1 MIKIDS
7 YSIKKETNGGAST
20 TSSGSGF
27 ATSSSS
33 DNAKYSE
40 TSKYSDEAAHAAE
53 ADEAVHAQSADYATK
68 AGSADSTDNAK
79 EAEHA
84 VETDH
89 ALTADLAEEAD
100 VATKAKNLT
109 EDSTDWAI
117 INQKDADT
125 LQSAKSYSEE
135 NFLHK
140 NKADTASGKIT
151 FKDGLNVGGKNLN
164 GIIDSSTTL
173 SEVDDKVLSAAKT
186 IADFLSSKNDDV
198 AEGFIRFMNGIGI
211 GSTKK
216 IADIITEGESV
227 DDVDTKVMSA
237 AKTLDTFLRKDQED
251 TDPYLIK
258 LLGGVISD
266 SLKSQNYIS
275 GMVGGLG
282 FALLNDPKNGNKSY
296 LEVDNLLVRRK
307 ATFAELEIRKMSY
320 VGGNF
325 LESPAGGKIAK
336 VVPIDF
342 NGDEKE
348 TRFFIVGGKFIRV
361 DGTSYTLLADK
372 LNQTADIKSFRC
384 YLLADDGTT
393 ATMNWWKIGDQA
405 LCKTFNI
412 QPGVYKNVSNRYY
425 WRLVV
430 GKGQK
435 TLSDGKLYNYI
446 DLSNEKSLNY
456 TDENGN
462 VHAGIGYDAN
472 IMTDGQGNEV
482 ASGYVWC
489 DPPSAEDT
497 IVQLGNQHDT
507 DRQHAIEHIVEGPK
521 APAIIE
527 YSGIN
532 SYSLDGKSKTELSPR
547 TGDVFY
553 AKKFYM
559 QTESGADIPVT
570 SYLGAYNKDT
580 SYSIN
585 QQITYNDVTYISL
598 VDGNKGNTPYKGS
611 AYWQVFASGDHSP
624 YLSANNTWM
633 VWNDTKGIF
642 EDTGIDAQGTSIAI
656 QGELDDSS
664 KLPTSAEKGDAYV
677 IGLDLWVYTESMS
690 SDAVNGFTNMGQFK
704 GKNGDKGEKG
714 DKGDKGD
721 AGTNGT
727 NGITYYTW
735 IKYADDENGNGLSD
749 NPTGKAY
756 IGLAYNKTTATESTT
771 KGDYTWSKIAGDKG
785 DKGEPGDKG
794 DNGKTFYTWIK
805 YADVKPTTSEQM
817 YDTPTSKTEY
827 IGIAVNKE
835 TQAEGNDP
843 SAYTWSNYKGAQ
855 GVKGDK
861 GDKGDKGVQGD
872 KGDKG
877 DTGDKGDKGDK
888 GDTGYS
894 VTGTQTQ
901 YGKSTSANTQPTSW
915 SDSQPSV
922 GTGEYLWSRSRN
934 VISDGSYGQWVYGFS
949 KVTPD
954 GVSPTTYT
962 LTASQNTID
971 VLNDK
976 VNTGTTWY
984 TFFDKFLMFGGK
996 WLAAGANSEDQ
1007 NITIALV
1014 VKEGNTIITP
1024 SNVVIKAQ
1032 QYYGGEAIGQEYS
1045 STTSPLTIP
1054 KVELSSVADRIEYW
1068 AEVNTLTMAAGSVSV
1083 THQYKEDTEPVIF
1096 SVDSPNIVITE
1107 NNDGVLMIDNSY
1119 TYIKVA
1125 KGKQDFSS
1133 VAEAYVDKVSNC
1145 TVTLT
1150 KDSTGYK
1157 VAFATLVGT
1166 TSEPK
1171 PEAPYA
1177 DILVSYNGIKK
1188 VLRVQF
1194 YINYLGT
1201 IYNES
1206 VADSWKQVATKEVYY
1221 TDSNGVVHKGT
1232 LASLIAQNSNSII
1245 TEVKSINDNLETNYS
1260 TITQTDEKIKNTV
1273 ESVDDKLK
1281 SYATTTWT
1289 TAQITSEVGKAID
1302 EENEYNKNTYS
1313 TITQTENQIK
1323 AAVQNSD
1330 GTNKFATA
1338 AQLSDT
1344 NASIQTTKD
1353 DLETAGI
1360 HIDGDTKTVG
1370 VVGDRFTWT
1379 SADGKTTY
1387 MKCNILGVIVDNVF
1401 AKNFFSYPFVIDH
1414 DGKIG
1419 PAFMVGSDGNV
1430 TTENLTAYGIK
1441 AVGGKIDDITAN
1453 RGTYN
1458 DITVNRVTSNDGVFD
1473 NAEVNNG
1480 TINNAECHDLTSYNG
1495 TFNNMTAEG
1504 GTFKNITTEN
1514 ATIKGNIW
1522 TPLFEINDENKNDIL
1537 DENYMIDIAKTGL
1550 NIQFDATSAFNSFA
1564 LPTDEKYVG
1573 CEVNLFAA
1581 RPTTLSFGIAHF
1593 RNDGDYISTAV
1604 DSLVAGEFAKL
1615 RCIKI
1620 DKNVY
1625 WVFQCRYKNV

>member
-7 YSIKKETNGGAST
+7 YSVKKETNGGTST

-68 AGSADSTDNAK
+68 AGSADSADNAK

-109 EDSTDWAI
+109 EDSTDWAT

-258 LLGGVISD
+258 LLGGIISD

-275 GMVGGLG
+275 GMVGGVG

-296 LEVDNLLVRRK
+296 LEVDNLLVRHK

-320 VGGNF
+320 VGGDF

-497 IVQLGNQHDT
+497 IVQLGNQYDT

-570 SYLGAYNKDT
+570 SYLGVYNKDV

-677 IGLDLWVYTESMS
+677 IGLDLWVYTESTS
-690 SDAVNGFTNMGQFK
+690 PDAVNGFTNMGQFK
-704 GKNGDKGEKG
+704 GKNGDKG
-714 DKGDKGD
+714 
-721 AGTNGT
+721 
-727 NGITYYTW
+727 
-735 IKYADDENGNGLSD
+735 
-749 NPTGKAY
+749 
-756 IGLAYNKTTATESTT
+756 
-771 KGDYTWSKIAGDKG
+771 
-785 DKGEPGDKG
+785 
-794 DNGKTFYTWIK
+794 
-805 YADVKPTTSEQM
+805 
-817 YDTPTSKTEY
+817 
-827 IGIAVNKE
+827 
-835 TQAEGNDP
+835 
-843 SAYTWSNYKGAQ
+843 
-855 GVKGDK
+855 
-861 GDKGDKGVQGD
+861 D

-877 DTGDKGDKGDK
+877 DTGDKGDKGDTGDKGDK

-901 YGKSTSANTQPTSW
+901 YGKSTSANTQPASW

-922 GTGEYLWSRSRN
+922 GTGDFLWSRTRN

-1024 SNVVIKAQ
+1024 SNVTIKAQ

-1054 KVELSSVADRIEYW
+1054 KVELSSVADCIKYW
-1068 AEVNTLTMAAGSVSV
+1068 VEVNTLTMAAGSVSV

-1107 NNDGVLMIDNSY
+1107 NNDGVLMIDDSY

-1125 KGKQDFSS
+1125 KGKQDLSA

-1157 VAFATLVGT
+1157 VSFATLVGT

-1177 DILVSYNGIKK
+1177 DILVSYNGINK

-1194 YINYLGT
+1194 YINYLGKV
-1201 IYNES
+1201 YRES

-1221 TDSNGVVHKGT
+1221 TDSNGVAHKGD

-1245 TEVKSINDNLETNYS
+1245 TEVKSINDNLEMNYS
-1260 TITQTDEKIKNTV
+1260 TIEQTDEKIRNTV

-1302 EENEYNKNTYS
+1302 EEDEYNKNTYS

-1344 NASIQTTKD
+1344 NASIKATKD
-1353 DLETAGI
+1353 GLEMAGI

-1387 MKCNILGVIVDNVF
+1387 MRCNIFGVVVDNVF

-1419 PAFMVGSDGNV
+1419 PAFMVGTDGSV

-1441 AVGGKIDDITAN
+1441 AVG
-1453 RGTYN
+1453 
-1458 DITVNRVTSNDGVFD
+1458 
-1473 NAEVNNG
+1473 
-1480 TINNAECHDLTSYNG
+1480 G

-1573 CEVNLFAA
+1573 CEVNLLAA
-1581 RPTTLSFGIAHF
+1581 RPTVLSFGIAHF
-1593 RNDGDYISTAV
+1593 KNNYISTAV